1 MTGEGEVPWPVL
13 CKMISCSALESVHIL
28 SHCHDRQAAESLSQS
43 LASAQLQSVGK
54 ISEISEISEIRD
66 QRSEIRDQISLSS
79 PPPVLPVK
87 RILCEV
93 VEPDSLSLTI

>member
-1 MTGEGEVPWPVL
+1 MTGEGEGEGEVPWPVL

-54 ISEISEISEIRD
+54 ISEISEISEIWDTSSDSPALSVKIVVCERD
-66 QRSEIRDQISLSS
+66 SGGWWL
-79 PPPVLPVK
+79 
-87 RILCEV
+87 
-93 VEPDSLSLTI
+93 

>member
-1 MTGEGEVPWPVL
+1 MTGELEGEGEVPWPVL

-66 QRSEIRDQISLSS
+66 QRSDISLLTPTSPSS
-79 PPPVLPVK
+79 Q
-87 RILCEV
+87 EY
-93 VEPDSLSLTI
+93 SL